1 MLVRLFRQYG
11 SMAPS
16 FKQLDLNL
24 LRVFAAVMEERS
36 ALRASRLLCT
46 SQSAVS
52 HALARLRDQLGDDL
66 FLRTRRGL
74 KPTARA
80 LELAPEIVAALA
92 IVRTAVERQ
101 EFDPATSDRTFTL
114 AASDALSIL
123 TVQNLL
129 REFGRSAPGVSLVV
143 KPGTRV
149 DLGEM
154 IDLGRIDVALGSF
167 SEWPEHMRFD
177 PMAAYRDV
185 LISPIGSTPIE
196 RSDQLHSRR
205 LAVVSVGGEEEG
217 AIGGFIYERGL
228 GRRTEMYDKAAL
240 ERAFRNCGLI
250 PRPLLAIPHAL
261 LLPELVVEAN
271 LTAIIPH
278 PLGAHFCRTHPVR
291 LDKLPYPC
299 ASQQIGMIWHQR
311 SDKDEG
317 LIWFRSILR
326 SLVSR
331 LVSDGDQLGG
341 AKS

>member
-1 MLVRLFRQYG
+1 
-11 SMAPS
+11 MAPS

-114 AASDALSIL
+114 AASDALDTHGSKPAAR
-123 TVQNLL
+123 V
-129 REFGRSAPGVSLVV
+129 RRSAPGVSLVV

-217 AIGGFIYERGL
+217 AIGGFIYERIGPKN
-228 GRRTEMYDKAAL
+228 RD
-240 ERAFRNCGLI
+240 
-250 PRPLLAIPHAL
+250 
-261 LLPELVVEAN
+261 
-271 LTAIIPH
+271 
-278 PLGAHFCRTHPVR
+278 VR
-291 LDKLPYPC
+291 QG
-299 ASQQIGMIWHQR
+299 ST
-311 SDKDEG
+311 
-317 LIWFRSILR
+317 
-326 SLVSR
+326 
-331 LVSDGDQLGG
+331 
-341 AKS
+341 

>member
-1 MLVRLFRQYG
+1 
-11 SMAPS
+11 MAPS

-177 PMAAYRDV
+177 PMAAAYRDV

-240 ERAFRNCGLI
+240 ERAFRNCGDTPSI
-250 PRPLLAIPHAL
+250 VGHPPCAAIARACRGGKSHRHHSTPARRTFL
-261 LLPELVVEAN
+261 QDPSSKARQTSLSLC
-271 LTAIIPH
+271 LTADRHDLAPAIRQ
-278 PLGAHFCRTHPVR
+278 G
-291 LDKLPYPC
+291 
-299 ASQQIGMIWHQR
+299 
-311 SDKDEG
+311 
-317 LIWFRSILR
+317 
-326 SLVSR
+326 
-331 LVSDGDQLGG
+331 
-341 AKS
+341 